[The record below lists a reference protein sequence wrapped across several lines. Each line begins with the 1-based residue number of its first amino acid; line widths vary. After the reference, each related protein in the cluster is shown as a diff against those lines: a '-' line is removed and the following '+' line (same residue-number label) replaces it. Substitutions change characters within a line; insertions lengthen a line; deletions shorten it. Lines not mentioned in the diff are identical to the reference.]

1 MNKFAVLAS
10 GFEYLSYPLGET
22 NSFEG
27 QSFSERKEIFV
38 LRSVESEP
46 HAHMLIGSYDWLS
59 EHAASPIGYVSNK
72 EDSFFVVCK
81 SSRQALPNPAE
92 MDEGERSEFS
102 RAVITRLASLHT
114 QGFGCGGIS
123 AETVEFTGRQAKLAN
138 PSAIFALSDSDSI
151 FYEAVATLRSLAG
164 KGFAKKEEL
173 ESLAAAYVSFSP
185 VCRHAIAVRSGKKYG
200 LHKELAKQA
209 LRFGSYF

>member
-1 MNKFAVLAS
+1 MNKFAVLAQ
-10 GFEYLSYPLGET
+10 GFEHLSYPLGET
-22 NSFEG
+22 NSYDG
-27 QSFSERKEIFV
+27 QSFSERKENFV

-72 EDSFFVVCK
+72 DDSFFVVCK
-81 SSRQALPNPAE
+81 SSRQTMGNASE
-92 MDEGERSEFS
+92 MDNGERLEFS
-102 RAVITRLASLHT
+102 FAVMARLASLHT

-123 AETVEFTGRQAKLAN
+123 AESVEFTGRQAKLSN

-173 ESLAAAYVSFSP
+173 EALASAYVSFSP
-185 VCRHAIAVRSGKKYG
+185 VCRHAVASRTGKKYG
-200 LHKELAKQA
+200 LHKELAEQA